1 MMTSMNSVS
10 YYLLLMIIK
19 STLIIIINGM
29 PMQAPG
35 AVVCV
40 RIDVIHTMSWLDTV
54 MGYYRGLVVLVLFVV
69 VLHLVCQYRT
79 WRNK

>member
-1 MMTSMNSVS
+1 
-10 YYLLLMIIK
+10 
-19 STLIIIINGM
+19 M